1 LNYILQNP
9 SLKNP
14 HFYKPNSFCVMLII
28 YLLYEMLIIYL
39 LYEMLII
46 YLLYEMNIKI
56 FRVIQSNDDN
66 CSKGNH
72 EQID

>member
-1 LNYILQNP
+1 
-9 SLKNP
+9 
-14 HFYKPNSFCVMLII
+14 
-28 YLLYEMLIIYL
+28 MLIIYL

-66 CSKGNH
+66 YSKGNH
-72 EQID
+72 EQIDKRR